1 MVKTY
6 RSLKGIVFR
15 PYCGPD
21 WKLAIINR
29 EFRIRASIAGDPDPS
44 KSERNGIFNGT
55 IKHFHFIGG
64 RHRTLLLL
72 IMIRETCEIG
82 EKRRRTNRIAP
93 IFAALPKFYFLSPAP
108 PDYTRSCF
116 IWFRSF
122 GDVVSAVRVAFKRW
136 VVRTSFIKHIIALNL
151 PNIYLIFFLNS
162 IIHTVSHKCNL
173 KMHLKFKCFF
183 SLCFY
188 RIHLYF
194 LNWKLY

>member
-93 IFAALPKFYFLSPAP
+93 IFAALPKFYFLSPGP
-108 PDYTRSCF
+108 PDYTHRSCF

-122 GDVVSAVRVAFKRW
+122 GNVVSAVRVAFKRW

-151 PNIYLIFFLNS
+151 PNIYLNFF
-162 IIHTVSHKCNL
+162 
-173 KMHLKFKCFF
+173 FF
-183 SLCFY
+183 NYTYSEPQM
-188 RIHLYF
+188 
-194 LNWKLY
+194 